1 MTDTGPYD
9 VVIIGGGLYGCSTAY
24 HLLSREPHLKV
35 VIVEPDTKYEHAASA
50 RSNGGVRVLFSQAE
64 SIYMSQYGHEFYSNF
79 EALMS
84 TQTESA
90 QLDCFRN
97 GYLLLGT
104 QPHHVDDMMENL
116 KLQHALG
123 CNVEVHDA
131 AGIQSVRPHL
141 NTEDVQIA
149 IFSPDDM
156 WIDPYSAVTGM
167 LRKVRDMGVTLIRGR
182 VQGFEQGHG
191 RIHSINL
198 DDESRL
204 DGSWFVNCCGAWA
217 PQLCEQAGFSV
228 PVEPLPMMVY
238 YFETPALEHNFG
250 VTIDIETVSFRPEGR
265 GFISINRR
273 LGLQG
278 NFHWETDPDLF
289 EADNWPKLAHRVPHF
304 ESLKVRS
311 SYCCHYANNTFDGN
325 LLLGA
330 WPGAAENLLIATGA
344 SGHGLQHAPAAGRGL
359 SELILDGRFSNID
372 LARFGCRRV
381 VDNRPDPERGFR
393 A

>member
-1 MTDTGPYD
+1 
-9 VVIIGGGLYGCSTAY
+9 
-24 HLLSREPHLKV
+24 
-35 VIVEPDTKYEHAASA
+35 
-50 RSNGGVRVLFSQAE
+50 
-64 SIYMSQYGHEFYSNF
+64 
-79 EALMS
+79 
-84 TQTESA
+84 
-90 QLDCFRN
+90 
-97 GYLLLGT
+97 
-104 QPHHVDDMMENL
+104 
-116 KLQHALG
+116 
-123 CNVEVHDA
+123 
-131 AGIQSVRPHL
+131 
-141 NTEDVQIA
+141 
-149 IFSPDDM
+149 M

-182 VQGFEQGHG
+182 VQGFEQDHG
-191 RIHSINL
+191 RIHSIHL

-250 VTIDIETVSFRPEGR
+250 VTIDIDTVSFRPEGR

-325 LLLGA
+325 LLLGT

-344 SGHGLQHAPAAGRGL
+344 SGHGLQRAPAAGRGL
-359 SELILDGRFSNID
+359 SD
-372 LARFGCRRV
+372 
-381 VDNRPDPERGFR
+381 
-393 A
+393 